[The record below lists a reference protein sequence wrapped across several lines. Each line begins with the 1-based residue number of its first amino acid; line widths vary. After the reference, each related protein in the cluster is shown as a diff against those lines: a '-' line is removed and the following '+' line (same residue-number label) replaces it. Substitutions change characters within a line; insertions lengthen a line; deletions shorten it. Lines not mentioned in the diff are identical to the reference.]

1 MTRLICLLRL
11 QIVWRSQLRP
21 TDYNSEA
28 SMSMMSAREVVR
40 NPADYSANI
49 VREAAGQQLGSHSL
63 LAMLDVFAEFETN
76 LWRESQQAART
87 RRVGVSTGGAL
98 GRSPIKRAGQIWGV
112 VHFWP
117 FLGNRWARGSGGPLR
132 VGLGWRGCFGR
143 WRRSA
148 SQTQARWF

>member
-1 MTRLICLLRL
+1 
-11 QIVWRSQLRP
+11 
-21 TDYNSEA
+21 
-28 SMSMMSAREVVR
+28 MSMMSAREVVR

-98 GRSPIKRAGQIWGV
+98 GRSPIKRAGQIWYPV
-112 VHFWP
+112 ATSRP
-117 FLGNRWARGSGGPLR
+117 ILRGP
-132 VGLGWRGCFGR
+132 
-143 WRRSA
+143 
-148 SQTQARWF
+148 